1 MSRSGYTDDCDD
13 GWELIR
19 WRGAVQS
26 AIKGARGQAFLR
38 ELAAAMDA
46 MPEKVLVEGE
56 LQSDGAFCALGLV
69 GRARGVDLLTID
81 TENWDQLSQV
91 FGIAESMAREIMYEN
106 DEGVAVEEWVDV
118 EICGPM
124 RLGRPDW
131 GNHVRSVR
139 KPILDAGERRWQHM
153 RKWVNEHLNKD

>member
-26 AIKGARGQAFLR
+26 ALKGARGQAFLR
-38 ELAAAMDA
+38 ELAAAMDV

-56 LQSDGAFCALGLV
+56 LQADGAFCALGVV
-69 GRARGVDLLTID
+69 GRARGLDLSKID
-81 TENWDQLSQV
+81 TEDWQQLSST
-91 FGIAESMAREIMYEN
+91 FGIAESMAREVMYEN
-106 DEGVAVEEWVDV
+106 DESVNDCEWINV

-131 GNHVRSVR
+131 GNHIRSVHL
-139 KPILDAGERRWQHM
+139 PILDAGERRWRHM
-153 RKWVNEHLNKD
+153 RKWVDEHLNKD